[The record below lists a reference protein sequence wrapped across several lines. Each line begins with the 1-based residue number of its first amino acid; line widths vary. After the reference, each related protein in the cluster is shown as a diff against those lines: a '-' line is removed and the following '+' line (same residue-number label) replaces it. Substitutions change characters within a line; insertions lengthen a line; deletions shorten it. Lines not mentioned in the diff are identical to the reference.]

1 MIEAKNSIKCMDNFR
16 SISPHI
22 AKYVYAPK
30 VYWNLTTSKLLVMEF
45 IDGVQVNDCRAIQKL
60 GIQPSDVS
68 TLVSLY
74 TPFMKFSMMMPKKV
88 RWIKLFHWKIFFSLS
103 KVLQYICL

>member
-16 SISPHI
+16 NFSPHI

-45 IDGVQVNDCRAIQKL
+45 IEGVQVNDCRAIQKL

-68 TLVSLY
+68 KLVSLC
-74 TPFMKFSMMMPKKV
+74 TPSMEFSMMMPCPKK
-88 RWIKLFHWKIFFSLS
+88 
-103 KVLQYICL
+103 